1 MLGVNELLKDHQL
14 YHSDFQ
20 IDNFI
25 TLRSGG
31 TPYGQYKQALR
42 ELDKRKRGL
51 KELYSEKALL
61 QIDIDEFEHEIIK
74 TEGSY
79 FMKDCDYE
87 LERNKVKRGQKIMQM
102 EDLDRNIKDTERE
115 FSRFYSQAA
124 SLKEQIGEL
133 TPEKRK
139 KLDEEMWEFNIKKLA
154 AMDVATLGHVQKN
167 TLELIMAVPIEMRL
181 KTLEEL
187 KPQNRK
193 ALIDWL
199 EQSHEQAF
207 EVKELVTV
215 HVQKLLE
222 GD

>member
-1 MLGVNELLKDHQL
+1 MIGVNELLKDHQL

-51 KELYSEKALL
+51 KGLYAEKALL
-61 QIDIDEFEHEIIK
+61 QVDIDELNAKLEYAKDSFETRRNQI
-74 TEGSY
+74 
-79 FMKDCDYE
+79 
-87 LERNKVKRGQKIMQM
+87 ERSKHIMQM
-102 EDLDRNIKDTERE
+102 EDLDRNIQDTERE
-115 FSRFYSQAA
+115 FVRFYSQAA

-133 TPEKRK
+133 TPERRK
-139 KLDEEMWEFNIKKLA
+139 QLDEEMWAFNLKKLA
-154 AMDVATLGHVQKN
+154 AMDVVTAGNVQKN
-167 TLELIMAVPIEMRL
+167 TLEIIMAAPVEMRM
-181 KTLEEL
+181 KTLEAL
-187 KPQNRK
+187 KQVNRK

-207 EVKELVTV
+207 EVKQLDVP
-215 HVQKLLE
+215 VQKLLE